1 MISPSTHSLSR
12 PAPPV
17 QPSQSLEGM
26 EKVIPPS
33 LPVPYAHTI
42 SRLHLDKPLPDLPE
56 KPPTPFIGST
66 AWSDDSSTVNSFEDD
81 HSVSRPRSAES
92 YPVFVRSGS
101 ADLADFVDHPV
112 PVPGPV
118 PVSTLDRTPSPSAD
132 PYHHQIHQIHQK
144 PAPALTFLTDD
155 TPRYTD
161 STPQWN
167 PNHHSGPN
175 HYFREKKWDFFPEL
189 AFPSSSPHNYNSPR
203 TGNNKNN
210 RSHNQALRP
219 RKKDSGRSRWIP
231 LPAEKGAA
239 LANDVR
245 NSIRNIQRRLS
256 RNSLDR
262 EKPKKSQRPTT
273 APSPAAYPRSLY
285 PYTFDPSPRSH
296 TAPLIAPERDSFAPY
311 SPDSADRLY
320 VSIREKQATA
330 DASLSLTST
339 PTGSTISDL
348 SLIELERE
356 SHNDTPFYRKKQLA
370 VPVSS
375 YQRYDA
381 AIWDRSGKEKKRL
394 SYPRQT
400 PRVRFPRYRNSSRRN
415 SSIKDNAV
423 LSVSPLRPKHSASA
437 SMPALVSGSSHT
449 LQQGTRHA
457 VRALQDGTSH
467 VLVAIDGARRKI
479 ARSGS
484 GITSGSKLD
493 RKRTELKS
501 QIRLVGPVS
510 PYSHAGDPWI

>member
-33 LPVPYAHTI
+33 VPVPYAHTI

-66 AWSDDSSTVNSFEDD
+66 AWSDDSSMVNSFEDD

-101 ADLADFVDHPV
+101 ADLPDFVDHAV
-112 PVPGPV
+112 PVPG

-132 PYHHQIHQIHQK
+132 PYHHQIHQIHEK
-144 PAPALTFLTDD
+144 PAPTLTFLADD

-161 STPQWN
+161 PTPQWN
-167 PNHHSGPN
+167 PNHRAGPN

-189 AFPSSSPHNYNSPR
+189 AIPSSSPHNYNSPR
-203 TGNNKNN
+203 TSNNKN
-210 RSHNQALRP
+210 SHHNQSLRP
-219 RKKDSGRSRWIP
+219 RKKDTGRSRWIP

-245 NSIRNIQRRLS
+245 NSIRSIQRRLS

-262 EKPKKSQRPTT
+262 EKPKKSHRPTT
-273 APSPAAYPRSLY
+273 APSPAVYPRSPY
-285 PYTFDPSPRSH
+285 PYPFDPSPRSH
-296 TAPLIAPERDSFAPY
+296 TAPLIGPERDSFAPH
-311 SPDSADRLY
+311 SVDSTDRLY
-320 VSIREKQATA
+320 VSINEQQATA
-330 DASLSLTST
+330 DAILSLTST
-339 PTGSTISDL
+339 PTGSTISDQ

-356 SHNDTPFYRKKQLA
+356 SHNDTPFYRQKQLA
-370 VPVSS
+370 VGIPS

-400 PRVRFPRYRNSSRRN
+400 PRVRFPTYRNSSRRN
-415 SSIKDNAV
+415 SSVKDNAA

-449 LQQGTRHA
+449 IQQGTRHA

-484 GITSGSKLD
+484 GAMSGSKLD
-493 RKRTELKS
+493 RKRMELKS
-501 QIRLVGPVS
+501 QIRLVGPVN
-510 PYSHAGDPWI
+510 PYTHAGDLWI

>member
-56 KPPTPFIGST
+56 NPPTPFIGST

-81 HSVSRPRSAES
+81 HSVFRPRSAES

-101 ADLADFVDHPV
+101 ADLPDFVDH
-112 PVPGPV
+112 PGPV

-132 PYHHQIHQIHQK
+132 PYHHQIHQK
-144 PAPALTFLTDD
+144 PAPTLTFLTDD
-155 TPRYTD
+155 APRYTD
-161 STPQWN
+161 PAPQWN
-167 PNHHSGPN
+167 PNHRAGPN

-189 AFPSSSPHNYNSPR
+189 ALPSGSPHNYNSPR
-203 TGNNKNN
+203 TCNN
-210 RSHNQALRP
+210 NQALRS

-245 NSIRNIQRRLS
+245 NSIRYIQRRLS

-262 EKPKKSQRPTT
+262 EKSKKSHRPTT
-273 APSPAAYPRSLY
+273 APCPAVYPRSPY
-285 PYTFDPSPRSH
+285 PYTFDPSPRTQ
-296 TAPLIAPERDSFAPY
+296 TAPLNGADRDGFAPH
-311 SPDSADRLY
+311 SPASADPLY
-320 VSIREKQATA
+320 VSISVKQTTA
-330 DASLSLTST
+330 NADLSLTST
-339 PTGSTISDL
+339 PTGSTISDQ
-348 SLIELERE
+348 SLVELERE
-356 SHNDTPFYRKKQLA
+356 SHNDTPFHRKKQLA
-370 VPVSS
+370 IPITP
-375 YQRYDA
+375 YQRYGVA
-381 AIWDRSGKEKKRL
+381 VWDKSGKEKKRL

-400 PRVRFPRYRNSSRRN
+400 PRVRFPKYRNGSRRN

-437 SMPALVSGSSHT
+437 SMPALVSASGHT

-484 GITSGSKLD
+484 GTASGSKLD
-493 RKRTELKS
+493 KKRTELKS
-501 QIRLVGPVS
+501 QIRLVGPVN
-510 PYSHAGDPWI
+510 PYSHAVDPWI

>member
-42 SRLHLDKPLPDLPE
+42 SRLHLDKPLPELPE

-92 YPVFVRSGS
+92 YLVFVRSGS
-101 ADLADFVDHPV
+101 ADLPDFVDHPV
-112 PVPGPV
+112 PGPV
-118 PVSTLDRTPSPSAD
+118 SVSTLDRTPSPSAD
-132 PYHHQIHQIHQK
+132 PYHHQVHQK
-144 PAPALTFLTDD
+144 PAPTLTFLTDD
-155 TPRYTD
+155 APRYTD
-161 STPQWN
+161 PAPQWN
-167 PNHHSGPN
+167 PSHRAGPN

-189 AFPSSSPHNYNSPR
+189 AIPSGSPHNYNSPR
-203 TGNNKNN
+203 TYNN
-210 RSHNQALRP
+210 NQALRP
-219 RKKDSGRSRWIP
+219 RKKDSARSRWIP
-231 LPAEKGAA
+231 LPTEKGAA

-245 NSIRNIQRRLS
+245 NSIRYIQRRLS

-262 EKPKKSQRPTT
+262 EKSKKCHRPTT
-273 APSPAAYPRSLY
+273 APSPAGYPRSPY
-285 PYTFDPSPRSH
+285 PYTFEPSPRSQ
-296 TAPLIAPERDSFAPY
+296 TAPLIGPERDSFAPR
-311 SPDSADRLY
+311 SPASADPLY
-320 VSIREKQATA
+320 VSISEKQVTTNT
-330 DASLSLTST
+330 DLSLTST
-339 PTGSTISDL
+339 PTGSTISNQ

-356 SHNDTPFYRKKQLA
+356 SHNDTPFHRKKQLA
-370 VPVSS
+370 VPMSP
-375 YQRYDA
+375 YQRYGA
-381 AIWDRSGKEKKRL
+381 AVWDKSGKEKKRL

-400 PRVRFPRYRNSSRRN
+400 PRVRFPKYRDSSRRN
-415 SSIKDNAV
+415 SSIKNNAA
-423 LSVSPLRPKHSASA
+423 LSASPLRPKHSASA
-437 SMPALVSGSSHT
+437 SMPALVLGSGHT

-457 VRALQDGTSH
+457 VKALQDGTSH

-484 GITSGSKLD
+484 GTLSGSKLD
-493 RKRTELKS
+493 KKRTELKS
-501 QIRLVGPVS
+501 QIRLVGPVN

>member
-1 MISPSTHSLSR
+1 MISPSTPSLSR

-33 LPVPYAHTI
+33 TPVPYAHTI

-56 KPPTPFIGST
+56 KPPTPFINST

-81 HSVSRPRSAES
+81 QSMSRPRSAES
-92 YPVFVRSGS
+92 YPVFVRSCS
-101 ADLADFVDHPV
+101 ADLPEFVDHPV

-118 PVSTLDRTPSPSAD
+118 SVSTLDRTPSPSVD
-132 PYHHQIHQIHQK
+132 PYHHQTHHK
-144 PAPALTFLTDD
+144 SAPTLTFLTDD
-155 TPRYTD
+155 APRYTD
-161 STPQWN
+161 PAPQWN
-167 PNHHSGPN
+167 PSHRAGPN

-189 AFPSSSPHNYNSPR
+189 AIPSGSPHNYSSPR
-203 TGNNKNN
+203 TCNNN
-210 RSHNQALRP
+210 NQALRP

-245 NSIRNIQRRLS
+245 NSIRYIQRRLS

-262 EKPKKSQRPTT
+262 EKLKKSHRPTT
-273 APSPAAYPRSLY
+273 APSPAVYPRSPY
-285 PYTFDPSPRSH
+285 PYTFDPSPRSQ
-296 TAPLIAPERDSFAPY
+296 TAPLTGSDRDSFAPH
-311 SPDSADRLY
+311 SPGRADPLY
-320 VSIREKQATA
+320 VSISEKQATVNT
-330 DASLSLTST
+330 DLSLTST
-339 PTGSTISDL
+339 PTGSTISDQ

-356 SHNDTPFYRKKQLA
+356 SHSDNAFYRKKQLTIQIT
-370 VPVSS
+370 P
-375 YQRYDA
+375 YQRYGV
-381 AIWDRSGKEKKRL
+381 AIWDKSGKEKKRL
-394 SYPRQT
+394 SYHRHT
-400 PRVRFPRYRNSSRRN
+400 PRVQFPKYRNSSRRN
-415 SSIKDNAV
+415 SSIKNNAV
-423 LSVSPLRPKHSASA
+423 PPVSPHRPKHSASA
-437 SMPALVSGSSHT
+437 SMPALVSASSHS

-484 GITSGSKLD
+484 GTPSGSKLD
-493 RKRTELKS
+493 KKRTELKS
-501 QIRLVGPVS
+501 QIRLVGPVN

>member
-1 MISPSTHSLSR
+1 MISPSTYSLSR

-101 ADLADFVDHPV
+101 ADLPDFVDHAVSV
-112 PVPGPV
+112 PVRGPV
-118 PVSTLDRTPSPSAD
+118 SVSTLDRTPSPSAD
-132 PYHHQIHQIHQK
+132 PYHHQIHQK
-144 PAPALTFLTDD
+144 PAPTLTFLTDD
-155 TPRYTD
+155 DAPRYPDPTP
-161 STPQWN
+161 PQWY
-167 PNHHSGPN
+167 PSHRAGPN

-189 AFPSSSPHNYNSPR
+189 AIPSGSPHNYNSPR
-203 TGNNKNN
+203 TCNNNN
-210 RSHNQALRP
+210 NNNNNQSLRQ

-245 NSIRNIQRRLS
+245 NSIRYIQRRLS

-262 EKPKKSQRPTT
+262 EKSKKSHRPTT
-273 APSPAAYPRSLY
+273 APSPAVY
-285 PYTFDPSPRSH
+285 PSPQSK
-296 TAPLIAPERDSFAPY
+296 TAPLIGPERNSFAPH
-311 SPDSADRLY
+311 SPASADPLY
-320 VSIREKQATA
+320 VSISKKRATA
-330 DASLSLTST
+330 NADLSLTST
-339 PTGSTISDL
+339 PTGSTISDQ
-348 SLIELERE
+348 SLIEIERE
-356 SHNDTPFYRKKQLA
+356 SHSDTQFHRKKQLA
-370 VPVSS
+370 VPITP
-375 YQRYDA
+375 YQRYGA
-381 AIWDRSGKEKKRL
+381 AIWDESGKEKKRL
-394 SYPRQT
+394 SYSRQT
-400 PRVRFPRYRNSSRRN
+400 PRVRFPKYRDSSRRS
-415 SSIKDNAV
+415 SSIKDNTL
-423 LSVSPLRPKHSASA
+423 LSVSPLSPQYSASA
-437 SMPALVSGSSHT
+437 SMPALVSGSGHT

-467 VLVAIDGARRKI
+467 VLVAIGGAGRKI

-484 GITSGSKLD
+484 GTTSGSKLD
-493 RKRTELKS
+493 KKRTELKS
-501 QIRLVGPVS
+501 QIRLIGPVS
-510 PYSHAGDPWI
+510 PYAYAGDPWI

>member
-1 MISPSTHSLSR
+1 MISPSTYSLSR

-81 HSVSRPRSAES
+81 HSHSVSRPRSAES

-101 ADLADFVDHPV
+101 ADLPDFVDHPV
-112 PVPGPV
+112 PG
-118 PVSTLDRTPSPSAD
+118 PVSTLNRTPSPSAD
-132 PYHHQIHQIHQK
+132 PYHHQIHQIHPK
-144 PAPALTFLTDD
+144 PAPTFTFLTDD
-155 TPRYTD
+155 APPAPRYTEP
-161 STPQWN
+161 TPQWN
-167 PNHHSGPN
+167 PSHRAGPN

-189 AFPSSSPHNYNSPR
+189 AIPSSSPHNYNSPR
-203 TGNNKNN
+203 TCNNKN
-210 RSHNQALRP
+210 SHHNQFLRP

-245 NSIRNIQRRLS
+245 NSIRYIQRRLS

-262 EKPKKSQRPTT
+262 EKTKKSHRPTT
-273 APSPAAYPRSLY
+273 APSPAVYPRSPY

-296 TAPLIAPERDSFAPY
+296 TAPLTGPDRDSFVPH
-311 SPDSADRLY
+311 SPDSAERLY
-320 VSIREKQATA
+320 VSIREKQAMA

-339 PTGSTISDL
+339 PTGSTISDQ
-348 SLIELERE
+348 SLVELERE
-356 SHNDTPFYRKKQLA
+356 SHNDAPFYRKKQLA
-370 VPVSS
+370 VPISS
-375 YQRYDA
+375 YQRHDT
-381 AIWDRSGKEKKRL
+381 AIWDRLGKEKKRP

-400 PRVRFPRYRNSSRRN
+400 PRVRFPKYRNSSRRN
-415 SSIKDNAV
+415 SSIKDSAT

-484 GITSGSKLD
+484 GTTSGSKLD

-501 QIRLVGPVS
+501 QIRLVGPVN
-510 PYSHAGDPWI
+510 PYTHAGDPWI

>member
-1 MISPSTHSLSR
+1 MISPSTYSLSR

-81 HSVSRPRSAES
+81 HSHSVSRPRSAES

-101 ADLADFVDHPV
+101 ADLPDFVDHPV
-112 PVPGPV
+112 PG
-118 PVSTLDRTPSPSAD
+118 PVSTLNRTPSPSAD
-132 PYHHQIHQIHQK
+132 PYHHQIHQIHPK
-144 PAPALTFLTDD
+144 PAPTFTFLTDD
-155 TPRYTD
+155 APPAPRYTEP
-161 STPQWN
+161 TPQWN
-167 PNHHSGPN
+167 PSHRAGPN

-189 AFPSSSPHNYNSPR
+189 AIPSSSPHNYNSPR
-203 TGNNKNN
+203 TCNNKN
-210 RSHNQALRP
+210 SHHNQFLRP

-245 NSIRNIQRRLS
+245 NSIRYIQRRLS

-262 EKPKKSQRPTT
+262 EKSKKSHRPTT
-273 APSPAAYPRSLY
+273 APSPAVYPRSPY

-296 TAPLIAPERDSFAPY
+296 TAPLTGPDRDSFVPH
-311 SPDSADRLY
+311 SPDSAERLY
-320 VSIREKQATA
+320 VSIREKQAMA
-330 DASLSLTST
+330 DTSLSLTST
-339 PTGSTISDL
+339 PTGSTISDQ

-356 SHNDTPFYRKKQLA
+356 SHNDAPFYRKKQLA
-370 VPVSS
+370 VPISS
-375 YQRYDA
+375 YQSHDT
-381 AIWDRSGKEKKRL
+381 AIWDRSGKEKKRPN
-394 SYPRQT
+394 YPRQT
-400 PRVRFPRYRNSSRRN
+400 PRVRFPKYRNSSRRN
-415 SSIKDNAV
+415 SSIKDSAG

-484 GITSGSKLD
+484 GTTPGSKLD

-501 QIRLVGPVS
+501 QIRLVGPVN
-510 PYSHAGDPWI
+510 PYTHTGDPWI